1 MYSEWETKDASMKT
15 IGIIGGMSWESSAL
29 YYQNINEMTKQK
41 LGGLH
46 SAKII
51 LSSVDFAEI
60 ERLQHL
66 GDWTQLGE
74 ILTAEAK
81 RLEQAKADFI
91 LIATNTMH
99 KVADIVQNAIQI
111 PLLHIAD
118 ATAKELVKKK
128 YQKVGF
134 IGTRYSMEE
143 DFYIKRLEEQ
153 YGLVVIT
160 PSKQDRDNIHR
171 IIYEELCLGKILPES
186 RETYIDI
193 VNRLHAAGAEAVIEG
208 CTEITLLL
216 KQEHVIVPLFDTTYI
231 HAKAAVDEALTPT
244 L

>member
-1 MYSEWETKDASMKT
+1 MKT

-29 YYQNINEMTKQK
+29 YYKSINELTKQT

-46 SAKII
+46 SAKIV

-60 ERLQHL
+60 ERLQHQGSWL
-66 GDWTQLGE
+66 QLGE
-74 ILTAEAK
+74 ILAAEAK
-81 RLEQAKADFI
+81 RLEQAQVDFI

-99 KVADIVQNAIQI
+99 KVANVVQNAVKI

-118 ATAKELVKKK
+118 ATAKELVK
-128 YQKVGF
+128 QKHQKIGF

-143 DFYIKRLEEQ
+143 DFYIKRLEDQ
-153 YGLVVIT
+153 YGLEVIT
-160 PSKQDRDNIHR
+160 PSKQDRDDIHR

-186 RETYIDI
+186 RRIYIDI
-193 VNRLHAAGAEAVIEG
+193 VNRLQEAGAEAVIEG

-216 KQEHVIVPLFDTTYI
+216 KQEHVAVPLFDTTYI
-231 HAKAAVDEALTPT
+231 HAKAAVDEALK
-244 L
+244 

>member
-1 MYSEWETKDASMKT
+1 MKT

-51 LSSVDFAEI
+51 LSSVNFAEI

-66 GDWTQLGE
+66 GNWTQLGE

-81 RLEQAKADFI
+81 RLEQAQADFI

-118 ATAKELVKKK
+118 ATAQELVKQKHK
-128 YQKVGF
+128 KVGF

-153 YGLVVIT
+153 YGLEVIT
-160 PSKQDRDNIHR
+160 PQKQDRDEIHR
-171 IIYEELCLGKILPES
+171 IIYDELCLGNIRPES
-186 RETYIDI
+186 REIYIDI
-193 VNRLHAAGAEAVIEG
+193 VNRLQASGAEAVIEG

-216 KQEHVIVPLFDTTYI
+216 QQEHVSVPLFDTTYI
-231 HAKAAVDEALTPT
+231 HAKAAVDKALG
-244 L
+244 

>member
-1 MYSEWETKDASMKT
+1 MKT

-29 YYQNINEMTKQK
+29 YYQNINKMTKQK

-51 LSSVDFAEI
+51 LSSVNFAEI

-81 RLEQAKADFI
+81 RLEQAQADFI

-118 ATAKELVKKK
+118 ATAQELVKQKHK
-128 YQKVGF
+128 KVGF

-153 YGLVVIT
+153 YGLEVIT
-160 PSKQDRDNIHR
+160 PQKQDRDEIHR
-171 IIYEELCLGKILPES
+171 IIYDELCLGNIRPES
-186 RETYIDI
+186 REIYIDI
-193 VNRLHAAGAEAVIEG
+193 VNRLQASGAEAVIEG

-216 KQEHVIVPLFDTTYI
+216 QQEHVSVPLFDTTYI
-231 HAKAAVDEALTPT
+231 HAKAAVDTAL
-244 L
+244 

>member
-1 MYSEWETKDASMKT
+1 MKT

-51 LSSVDFAEI
+51 LSSVNFAEI

-81 RLEQAKADFI
+81 RLEQAQADFI

-99 KVADIVQNAIQI
+99 KVADHVQNAIQI

-118 ATAKELVKKK
+118 ATAQELVKKK
-128 YQKVGF
+128 HQKVGF

-153 YGLVVIT
+153 YGLEVIT
-160 PSKQDRDNIHR
+160 PQKQDRDEIHR
-171 IIYEELCLGKILPES
+171 IIYDELCLGNILPES
-186 RETYIDI
+186 RKIYIDI
-193 VNRLHAAGAEAVIEG
+193 VNRLQASGAEAVIEG

-216 KQEHVIVPLFDTTYI
+216 QQEHVSVPLFDTTYI
-231 HAKAAVDEALTPT
+231 HAKAAVDEALG
-244 L
+244 

>member
-1 MYSEWETKDASMKT
+1 MKT

-29 YYQNINEMTKQK
+29 YYKTINELTKQH

-46 SAKII
+46 SAKIV

-60 ERLQHL
+60 ERLQHQ
-66 GDWTQLGE
+66 GDWLQLGE
-74 ILTAEAK
+74 ILALEAK
-81 RLEQAKADFI
+81 RLEQAQADFI

-99 KVADIVQNAIQI
+99 KVADVVQSAIHA

-118 ATAKELVKKK
+118 ATANELVKQKH
-128 YQKVGF
+128 QKVGF

-153 YGLVVIT
+153 YGLEVIT
-160 PSKQDRDNIHR
+160 PQKQDRDEIHR
-171 IIYEELCLGKILPES
+171 IIYDELCLGNIRPES
-186 RETYIDI
+186 REIYIDI
-193 VNRLHAAGAEAVIEG
+193 VNQLQASGAEAVIEG

-216 KQEHVIVPLFDTTYI
+216 KQEHVAVPLFDTTYI
-231 HAKAAVDEALTPT
+231 HAKAAVEKALA
-244 L
+244 

>member
-1 MYSEWETKDASMKT
+1 MKT

-29 YYQNINEMTKQK
+29 YYKSINELTKQK

-46 SAKII
+46 SAKIV

-60 ERLQHL
+60 ERLQHQ
-66 GDWTQLGE
+66 GDWLQLGE
-74 ILTAEAK
+74 ILSAEAK
-81 RLEQAKADFI
+81 RLEQADADFI

-99 KVADIVQNAIQI
+99 KVANVVQNAVRI

-118 ATAKELVKKK
+118 ATAKELVKQKH
-128 YQKVGF
+128 QKVGF

-153 YGLVVIT
+153 YGLEVIT
-160 PSKQDRDNIHR
+160 PSKQDRDDIHR

-186 RETYIDI
+186 RKIYIDI
-193 VNRLHAAGAEAVIEG
+193 VNQLQAAGADAVIEG

-216 KQEHVIVPLFDTTYI
+216 KQEHVTVPLFDTTYI
-231 HAKAAVDEALTPT
+231 HAKAAVDEALNA
-244 L
+244 

>member
-1 MYSEWETKDASMKT
+1 MKT

-29 YYQNINEMTKQK
+29 YYKNINELTRRK

-51 LSSVDFAEI
+51 LSSVNFAEI

-81 RLEQAKADFI
+81 RLEQAQADFI

-99 KVADIVQNAIQI
+99 KVADIVQNAVNI

-118 ATAKELVKKK
+118 ATAKELVRQN
-128 YQKVGF
+128 YQKIGF

-143 DFYIKRLEEQ
+143 DFYIKRLEGL
-153 YGLVVIT
+153 YGLEVIT
-160 PSKQDRDNIHR
+160 PAKQDRDEIHR
-171 IIYEELCLGKILPES
+171 IMS
-186 RETYIDI
+186 W
-193 VNRLHAAGAEAVIEG
+193 
-208 CTEITLLL
+208 
-216 KQEHVIVPLFDTTYI
+216 
-231 HAKAAVDEALTPT
+231 
-244 L
+244 

>member
-1 MYSEWETKDASMKT
+1 MKT

-29 YYQNINEMTKQK
+29 YYKNINELTKQK

-46 SAKII
+46 SAKIL

-60 ERLQHL
+60 ERLQHQ
-66 GDWTQLGE
+66 GDWPQLGA
-74 ILTAEAK
+74 ILAAEAK

-99 KVADIVQNAIQI
+99 KVADVVQSAVKI

-118 ATAKELVKKK
+118 ATAKELVRQKH
-128 YQKVGF
+128 QKVGF

-143 DFYIKRLEEQ
+143 AFYIKRLEEQ
-153 YGLVVIT
+153 FGLEVIT
-160 PSKQDRDNIHR
+160 PSKQDRDEIHR

-186 RETYIDI
+186 RRIYIDI
-193 VNRLHAAGAEAVIEG
+193 VNRLHTAGAEAVIEG

-216 KQEHVIVPLFDTTYI
+216 KQEHVTVPLFDTTLI
-231 HAKAAVDEALTPT
+231 HTKAAVDKALSI

>member
-1 MYSEWETKDASMKT
+1 MKT

-29 YYQNINEMTKQK
+29 YYQNINKMTKQK

-51 LSSVDFAEI
+51 LSSVNFAEI

-81 RLEQAKADFI
+81 RLEQAQADFI

-99 KVADIVQNAIQI
+99 KVADIIQNAIQI

-118 ATAKELVKKK
+118 ATAQELVKQKHK
-128 YQKVGF
+128 KVGF

-153 YGLVVIT
+153 YGLEVIT
-160 PSKQDRDNIHR
+160 PQKQDRDEIHR
-171 IIYEELCLGKILPES
+171 IIYDELCLGNIRPES
-186 RETYIDI
+186 REIYIDI
-193 VNRLHAAGAEAVIEG
+193 VNRLQASGAEAVIEG

-216 KQEHVIVPLFDTTYI
+216 QQEHVSVPLFDTTYI
-231 HAKAAVDEALTPT
+231 HAKAAVDTAL
-244 L
+244 

>member
-1 MYSEWETKDASMKT
+1 MKT

-29 YYQNINEMTKQK
+29 YYQNINKMTKQK

-51 LSSVDFAEI
+51 LSSVNFAEI

-66 GDWTQLGE
+66 GNWTQLGE

-81 RLEQAKADFI
+81 RLEQAQADFI

-118 ATAKELVKKK
+118 ATAQELVKQKHK
-128 YQKVGF
+128 KVGF

-153 YGLVVIT
+153 YGLEVIT
-160 PSKQDRDNIHR
+160 PQKQDRDEIHR
-171 IIYEELCLGKILPES
+171 IIYDELCLGNIRPES
-186 RETYIDI
+186 REIYIDI
-193 VNRLHAAGAEAVIEG
+193 VNRLQASGAEAVIEG

-216 KQEHVIVPLFDTTYI
+216 QQEHVSVPLFDTTYI
-231 HAKAAVDEALTPT
+231 HAKAAVDKALG
-244 L
+244 

>member
-1 MYSEWETKDASMKT
+1 MKT

-51 LSSVDFAEI
+51 LSSVNFAEI

-81 RLEQAKADFI
+81 RLEQAQADFI

-118 ATAKELVKKK
+118 ATAQELVKQKHK
-128 YQKVGF
+128 KVGF

-153 YGLVVIT
+153 YGLEVIT
-160 PSKQDRDNIHR
+160 PQKQDRDEIHR
-171 IIYEELCLGKILPES
+171 IIYDELCLGKILPES
-186 RETYIDI
+186 REIYIDI
-193 VNRLHAAGAEAVIEG
+193 VNRLQASGAEAVIEG

-216 KQEHVIVPLFDTTYI
+216 QQEHVSVPLFDTTYI
-231 HAKAAVDEALTPT
+231 HAKAAVDKALG
-244 L
+244 

>member
-1 MYSEWETKDASMKT
+1 MKT

-29 YYQNINEMTKQK
+29 YYKSLNELTKQK

-46 SAKII
+46 SAKIV

-60 ERLQHL
+60 ERLQHQ
-66 GDWTQLGE
+66 GDWLQLGE
-74 ILTAEAK
+74 ILSAEAK
-81 RLEQAKADFI
+81 RLEQADADLI

-99 KVADIVQNAIQI
+99 KVADVVQNAVRI

-118 ATAKELVKKK
+118 ATAKELVKQKH
-128 YQKVGF
+128 QKVGF

-153 YGLVVIT
+153 YGLEVIT
-160 PSKQDRDNIHR
+160 PSKQDRDDIHR

-186 RETYIDI
+186 RQIYIDI
-193 VNRLHAAGAEAVIEG
+193 VNQLQAAGAEAVIEG

-216 KQEHVIVPLFDTTYI
+216 KQEHVTVPLFDTTYI
-231 HAKAAVDEALTPT
+231 HAIAAVDEALNA
-244 L
+244 

>member
-1 MYSEWETKDASMKT
+1 MKT

-29 YYQNINEMTKQK
+29 YYKTINELTKQR

-46 SAKII
+46 SAKVI
-51 LSSVDFAEI
+51 LNSVDFAEI
-60 ERLQHL
+60 ERLQHQ
-66 GDWTQLGE
+66 GDWMQLGE

-81 RLEQAKADFI
+81 RLEKAQADFI

-99 KVADIVQNAIQI
+99 KVADVVQSAIQI

-118 ATAKELVKKK
+118 ATAKELVKQMH
-128 YQKVGF
+128 QKVGF

-143 DFYIKRLEEQ
+143 DFYIKRLEDQ
-153 YGLVVIT
+153 YGLEVIT
-160 PSKQDRDNIHR
+160 PSKQDRGEIHR

-186 RETYIDI
+186 RQIYIDI
-193 VNRLHAAGAEAVIEG
+193 VNRLQAAGAQAVIEG

-216 KQEHVIVPLFDTTYI
+216 KQEHVTVPLFDTTYI
-231 HAKAAVDEALTPT
+231 HAKAAVDKALE
-244 L
+244 

>member
-1 MYSEWETKDASMKT
+1 MKT

-29 YYQNINEMTKQK
+29 YYQNINKMTKQK

-51 LSSVDFAEI
+51 LSSVNFAEI

-81 RLEQAKADFI
+81 RLEQAQADFI

-118 ATAKELVKKK
+118 ATAQELVKQKHK
-128 YQKVGF
+128 KVGF

-153 YGLVVIT
+153 YGLEVIT
-160 PSKQDRDNIHR
+160 PQKQDRDEIHR
-171 IIYEELCLGKILPES
+171 IIYDELCLGNIRPES
-186 RETYIDI
+186 REIYIDI
-193 VNRLHAAGAEAVIEG
+193 VNRLQASGAEAVIEG

-216 KQEHVIVPLFDTTYI
+216 QQEHVSVPLFDTTYI
-231 HAKAAVDEALTPT
+231 HAKAAVDKALG
-244 L
+244 